1 MTVKQFYR
9 LITSGVL
16 IGGIYILVLL
26 FIYKPTKTLCLFKT
40 ITTIPC
46 PSCGSTRAIME
57 IIHGNI
63 YNAFYWNPLGI
74 ITFSLMLIII
84 PWVLYDKISNKESL
98 YSYYKKV
105 EQKINS
111 LFIAIPL
118 IILVVAIW
126 IWNIYK
132 GI

>member
-84 PWVLYDKISNKESL
+84 PWVLYDKKSNKESL

-105 EQKINS
+105 EQKINN